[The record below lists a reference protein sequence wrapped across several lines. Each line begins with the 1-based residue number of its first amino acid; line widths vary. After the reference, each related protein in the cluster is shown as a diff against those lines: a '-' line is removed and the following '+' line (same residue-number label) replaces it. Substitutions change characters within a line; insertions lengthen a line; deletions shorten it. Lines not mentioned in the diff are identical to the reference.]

1 VYIFMYVYIYVCIYL
16 CMYLCVYIYI
26 YVHVHWQKTSKRNK
40 EKKNLDRV
48 NTYSIIYTY
57 LYIYTTV
64 YTYIILY
71 IYIILHIYIYYIYIY
86 YITYIYIILH
96 IYIYLCVF
104 IYMRNKTTLFATPKR
119 TYGFKY
125 IHEDQNCNFS
135 DAKQRLSC
143 FRVWQF
149 IYWKSTRLL
158 HFALFVP
165 RLFNVTFSHQLRL
178 CARRWFPEVFSR
190 CIAHSYIT
198 TPSRPVTRKT
208 RKKWWNEHW
217 QPGFQQHAYLCELS
231 YNVHISCPSHPVQE

>member
-1 VYIFMYVYIYVCIYL
+1 
-16 CMYLCVYIYI
+16 MYLCVYIYI
-26 YVHVHWQKTSKRNK
+26 YVHLHWQKTSKRNK
-40 EKKNLDRV
+40 EKKNLDRI

-64 YTYIILY
+64 YTYIIYIYIILHIYIYIYYIILYYIILYYIILYYIILYYIILY
-71 IYIILHIYIYYIYIY
+71 IYIILHIYIYTCACLFTCAIK
-86 YITYIYIILH
+86 LH
-96 IYIYLCVF
+96 CSRPPNERMVSSTS
-104 IYMRNKTTLFATPKR
+104 MRIK
-119 TYGFKY
+119 
-125 IHEDQNCNFS
+125 IEIFS

-165 RLFNVTFSHQLRL
+165 RLLHVTFSHQLRL

-198 TPSRPVTRKT
+198 TRPVTRKT